1 MSCTVLGLFSVW
13 DLGGFSRGLGCI
25 YRVWDLGVKVKVLAG
40 LRV

>member
-13 DLGGFSRGLGCI
+13 DLGGFRGLGCI